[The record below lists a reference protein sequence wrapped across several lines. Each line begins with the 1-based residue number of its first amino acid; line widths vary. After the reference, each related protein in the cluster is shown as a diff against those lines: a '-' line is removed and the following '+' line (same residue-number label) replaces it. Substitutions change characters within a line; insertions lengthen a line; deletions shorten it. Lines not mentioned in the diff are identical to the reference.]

1 MRLKKFDFNLKE
13 NKKKKSIIAVAAI
26 VLVLLI
32 GITIY
37 ATYAAYK
44 ETKSYNIIQGK
55 VGKFL
60 TNSDV
65 SVTIKIIKAD
75 GTESYASEFPS
86 SSEYTY
92 SAEKSS
98 CENGSTISF
107 NESVWKATISSS
119 TNDKCTLYFEAISE

>member
-13 NKKKKSIIAVAAI
+13 NKKKKSIIVVAVI

-44 ETKSYNIIQGK
+44 ETKSYNIIQGQ
-55 VGKFL
+55 VGNFVA
-60 TNSDV
+60 NADV
-65 SVTIKIIKAD
+65 SVTIKIVKSD

-86 SSEYTY
+86 SSDYTY

-98 CENGSTISF
+98 CKNGSTITF
-107 NESVWKATISSS
+107 NESVWTATISSS
-119 TNDKCTLYFEAISE
+119 TIDKCTLYFEEISE